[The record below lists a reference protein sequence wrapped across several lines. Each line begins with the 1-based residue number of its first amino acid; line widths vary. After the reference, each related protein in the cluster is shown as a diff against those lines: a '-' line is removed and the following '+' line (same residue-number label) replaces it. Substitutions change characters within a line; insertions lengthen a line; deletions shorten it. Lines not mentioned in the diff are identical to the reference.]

1 MGFSRRIATGRTNKS
16 LIFLYFS
23 LLEIGSN
30 PYAPGMRFLIVIL
43 AALALNS
50 CNTLIG
56 IGRDTK
62 QGYNWTK
69 DKIQNSGGGG
79 GGGGQDESYG
89 APVY

>member
-1 MGFSRRIATGRTNKS
+1 MKMLFVIA
-16 LIFLYFS
+16 
-23 LLEIGSN
+23 
-30 PYAPGMRFLIVIL
+30 

-62 QGYNWTK
+62 QGYEWTRT
-69 DKIQNSGGGG
+69 KIQGSGE
-79 GGGGQDESYG
+79 QPDPFG

>member
-1 MGFSRRIATGRTNKS
+1 MKF
-16 LIFLYFS
+16 
-23 LLEIGSN
+23 
-30 PYAPGMRFLIVIL
+30 FLILV

-62 QGYNWTK
+62 QGYQWTK
-69 DKIQNSGGGG
+69 AKMEQSNTSS
-79 GGGGQDESYG
+79 QDNYG